1 MHCGSGRE
9 WRERMK
15 IPELETERLILR
27 RHEEKDFAD
36 MREYLSDE
44 KAVAFEPYLP
54 MSDDEVR
61 ECLRER
67 MGSDEFIA
75 VEEKAS
81 GKMIGNLYVGERF
94 CDSVEIGYVL
104 NRSFWRK
111 GYATEACRKVMEFVF
126 SQGKHRLEAECD
138 PKNEASWRLL
148 GRLGFQREG
157 FLQKNVYFRTDNA
170 GNPIWKDSFLY
181 AKRQDTEA
189 LPERIQKLE
198 TQMWEAARARDK
210 KTFLELVSGSAVMV
224 CGGSRCT
231 GAEYAEIIA
240 RFDCK
245 EYVIQNFEVTA
256 SAPGLVQVHYTIIL
270 TVSDPANADLAGT
283 FHITTTWQQN
293 GEGYQVIFNMD
304 QRVS

>member
-1 MHCGSGRE
+1 
-9 WRERMK
+9 MK

-44 KAVAFEPYLP
+44 KVVAFEPYLP

-67 MGSDEFIA
+67 MESDEFIA

-81 GKMIGNLYVGERF
+81 GKMIGN
-94 CDSVEIGYVL
+94 
-104 NRSFWRK
+104 
-111 GYATEACRKVMEFVF
+111 
-126 SQGKHRLEAECD
+126 
-138 PKNEASWRLL
+138 
-148 GRLGFQREG
+148 
-157 FLQKNVYFRTDNA
+157 
-170 GNPIWKDSFLY
+170 PIWKDSFLY
-181 AKRQDTEA
+181 AKRKDADA
-189 LPERIQKLE
+189 LPEQIQKLE
-198 TQMWEAARARDK
+198 VQMWEAARARDK
-210 KTFLELVSGSAVMV
+210 KAFLELVSGSAVMV
-224 CGGSRCT
+224 CGGFRCT

-240 RFDCK
+240 QFDCK
-245 EYVIQNFEVTA
+245 EYEIQNFEVTA
-256 SAPGLVQVHYTIIL
+256 SAPGLVQVHYTITL

-304 QRVS
+304 QRVFGNS

>member
-1 MHCGSGRE
+1 MHCGNGRE

-15 IPELETERLILR
+15 IPELETE
-27 RHEEKDFAD
+27 
-36 MREYLSDE
+36 
-44 KAVAFEPYLP
+44 
-54 MSDDEVR
+54 
-61 ECLRER
+61 
-67 MGSDEFIA
+67 
-75 VEEKAS
+75 
-81 GKMIGNLYVGERF
+81 
-94 CDSVEIGYVL
+94 
-104 NRSFWRK
+104 
-111 GYATEACRKVMEFVF
+111 
-126 SQGKHRLEAECD
+126 
-138 PKNEASWRLL
+138 
-148 GRLGFQREG
+148 RLGFQREG

-210 KTFLELVSGSAVMV
+210 KAFLELVSGSAVMV
-224 CGGSRCT
+224 CGGFRCT

-245 EYVIQNFEVTA
+245 EYEIQNFEVTA
-256 SAPGLVQVHYTIIL
+256 SAPGLVQVHYTITL